1 MVKKFLIPLLSL
13 SLLISALSGCTM
25 VKQHKG
31 AVKESYN
38 DAGWNLIIS
47 ENLLA
52 KCSVEFNELTDLTIS
67 ESYYDGLRVF
77 IVLQNNTAKK
87 YSEKDFF
94 LRQDE
99 NITIYPNWFSIENN
113 EIYLIFNCYE
123 VSNNIRLCV
132 MVNEKEYCAD
142 DFIVNNY
149 NKKTL
154 LPNKSFE
161 ELQLTKVE
169 IAEHSILISGV
180 ITGDIDIE
188 NVKIE
193 QTPNWVC
200 SAHFFEQK
208 NISENKIEFQA
219 LFTIKNIDELKF
231 NLITTDANEIVTS
244 IIPFELEV

>member
-1 MVKKFLIPLLSL
+1 MMKKYSIIFLVL
-13 SLLISALSGCTM
+13 LLITNLCGCGT
-25 VKQHKG
+25 VIQQEG
-31 AVKESYN
+31 LISETVN
-38 DAGWNLIIS
+38 DAGWDLIAS

-99 NITIYPNWFSIENN
+99 NTTIYPNWFSIESN

-123 VSNNIRLCV
+123 VSNNTRICV
-132 MVNEKEYCAD
+132 IVDEKEYYAH

-149 NKKTL
+149 NRKTL

-161 ELQLTKVE
+161 ELHLTKID
-169 IAEHSILISGV
+169 IAGHSILISGV
-180 ITGDIDIE
+180 ITGHIDID

-193 QTPNWVC
+193 QLPNWVC
-200 SAHFFEQK
+200 SAHFFEKK

-219 LFTIKNIDELKF
+219 LFTILNKDEFEF
-231 NLITTDANEIVTS
+231 NLITNDDNEIVTA